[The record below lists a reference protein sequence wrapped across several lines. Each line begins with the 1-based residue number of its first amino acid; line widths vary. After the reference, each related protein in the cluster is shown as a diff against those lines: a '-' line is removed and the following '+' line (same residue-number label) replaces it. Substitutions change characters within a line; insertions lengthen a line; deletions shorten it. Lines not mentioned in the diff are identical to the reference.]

1 MLFKLA
7 WRNLWRNK
15 LRTGIML
22 GAMVFGLMGVVAM
35 MGFLS
40 GMYGSM
46 IHNAIAWQTSHIQ
59 IQNQRYLDDPDIKH
73 MVVDLAGVEKAIAT
87 LPGLKGWSA
96 RFVADGMVA
105 SARSNRGV
113 RINGIDIEAE
123 SNVTPLAENITQG
136 EWLSHEG
143 RNPVL
148 VSEKT
153 ASRLKLR
160 IGSKVVL
167 TFTDASGEVS
177 GAAFRV
183 RGMFKTPSTSFDDGN
198 VFVRRADLTALAGI
212 EGAHEVAILLDS
224 DDAAMVQA
232 RRLGELLSAASNA
245 ESQSTGVGAGNRI
258 RDWQQVQPMLAS
270 IINQQGLS
278 NAIML
283 GIFVVA
289 MGFGIVNIMLMS
301 VFERTREFGV
311 LMAVGMQ
318 KHRVFVLIMLETAW
332 LGIAGAGFGLLAS
345 ILLIGLL
352 QYTGIPLGAMAE
364 GLGAFGVDT
373 LLYPHVTFTEYQM
386 IFFTVVAASLLAA
399 LYPARQ
405 ILKQRPVDAMAD
417 KH

>member
-15 LRTGIML
+15 LRTAIML

-59 IQNQRYLDDPDIKH
+59 IHNRLYLDDPDIKH
-73 MVVDLAGVEKAIAT
+73 TIVELADVEQAVAA

-113 RINGIDIEAE
+113 RINGVDIDAE
-123 SNVTPLAENITQG
+123 SKVTPLVDNITQG
-136 EWLSHEG
+136 QWLSEEG

-167 TFTDASGEVS
+167 TFTDANGDVG

-198 VFVRRADLTALAGI
+198 VFVRRTDLTALAGI
-212 EGAHEVAILLDS
+212 EGAHEIAILLDS
-224 DDAAMVQA
+224 DEAAMVQA
-232 RRLGELLSAASNA
+232 RRLGKALAATDDSAAMA
-245 ESQSTGVGAGNRI
+245 RGNRV

-289 MGFGIVNIMLMS
+289 MGFGIVNVMLMS

-318 KHRVFVLIMLETAW
+318 KHRVFLLIMLETTW
-332 LGIAGAGFGLLAS
+332 LGVTGAGLGLLAS
-345 ILLIGLL
+345 FSLIGLL

-373 LLYPHVTFTEYQM
+373 LLYPHVSLAEYQM

-405 ILKQRPVDAMAD
+405 ILRQRPVDAMAEM
-417 KH
+417 H

>member
-1 MLFKLA
+1 MLSDLRIDMLFRLA

-59 IQNQRYLDDPDIKH
+59 IQNTLYLDDPDIKH
-73 MVVDLAGVEKAIAT
+73 TIVGLAEVEKAVSA

-113 RINGIDIEAE
+113 RINGIDAAAE
-123 SNVTPLAENITQG
+123 STVTPLADNITRG
-136 EWLSHEG
+136 EWLSEEG

-153 ASRLKLR
+153 ATRLKLR

-167 TFTDASGEVS
+167 TFTDASGDVG

-183 RGMFKTPSTSFDDGN
+183 RGIFKTPSTSFDDGN
-198 VFVRRADLTALAGI
+198 VFVRRTDLTGLAGI
-212 EGAHEVAILLDS
+212 DGAHEVAVLLEN

-232 RRLGELLSAASNA
+232 KRLRDDEAIP
-245 ESQSTGVGAGNRI
+245 VGNRI
-258 RDWQQVQPMLAS
+258 RDWQQVQPLLAS
-270 IINQQGLS
+270 LINQQGLS

-318 KHRVFVLIMLETAW
+318 KHRVFLLIMLETTW
-332 LGIAGAGFGLLAS
+332 LGITGAGLGLLAS
-345 ILLIGLL
+345 LVLIALL
-352 QYTGIPLGAMAE
+352 QFTGIPLRAMAE

-373 LLYPHVTFTEYQM
+373 LLYPKVTFSEYRM
-386 IFFTVVAASLLAA
+386 IFLTVVAASLLAA

-405 ILKQRPVDAMAD
+405 ILKQRPVDAMAE

>member
-1 MLFKLA
+1 MKTNMLVKLA

-22 GAMVFGLMGVVAM
+22 GAMVFGLMGVVSM
-35 MGFLS
+35 MGFIS
-40 GMYGSM
+40 GLYGSM
-46 IHNAIAWQTSHIQ
+46 IHNAIMWQTSHIQ
-59 IQNQRYLDDPDIKH
+59 IQNSRYLDDPDIKH
-73 MVVDLAGVEKAIAT
+73 TIVELPDLEQAIAV
-87 LPGLKGWSA
+87 LPGLRGWSA
-96 RFVADGMVA
+96 RFIADGMVA
-105 SARSNRGV
+105 SARSTRGV
-113 RINGIDIEAE
+113 RINGIDIAAEA
-123 SNVTPLAENITQG
+123 SVTPLADNISDG
-136 EWLSHEG
+136 EWLSEKG

-160 IGSKVVL
+160 VGSKVVL
-167 TFTDASGEVS
+167 TFTDALGDVS

-183 RGMFKTPSTSFDDGN
+183 RGMFKTPSSSFDDGN
-198 VFVRRADLTALAGI
+198 VFVRKADLTALAGI
-212 EGAHEVAILLDS
+212 EGAHEIAILLDS
-224 DDAAMVQA
+224 DSSAMPLAVF
-232 RRLGELLSAASNA
+232 LSQQLQQQFDHDMTAS
-245 ESQSTGVGAGNRI
+245 SSRV

-270 IINQQGLS
+270 IINQQGIS

-318 KHRVFVLIMLETAW
+318 KHRVFLLIMLETAW
-332 LGIAGAGFGLLAS
+332 LGLSGATLGLVVSFILIAG
-345 ILLIGLL
+345 L

-373 LLYPHVTFTEYQM
+373 VLYPQVSWFEYLM
-386 IFFTVVAASLLAA
+386 IFLTVVVASLLAA

-405 ILKQRPVDAMAD
+405 ILKQRPVDAMAE

>member
-73 MVVDLAGVEKAIAT
+73 TVVDLAEVEKAIAT

-123 SNVTPLAENITQG
+123 STVTPLAENITQG
-136 EWLSHEG
+136 EWLSEEG

-167 TFTDASGEVS
+167 TFTDADGEVS

-183 RGMFKTPSTSFDDGN
+183 RGLFKTPSTSFDDGN

-232 RRLGELLSAASNA
+232 KRLKEALLTTNNPINKN
-245 ESQSTGVGAGNRI
+245 TNNDIGNRI

-332 LGIAGAGFGLLAS
+332 LGIAGAGLGLLAS
-345 ILLIGLL
+345 ILLISVL

-373 LLYPHVTFTEYQM
+373 LLYPYVTFAEYQM

-405 ILKQRPVDAMAD
+405 ILKRRPVDAMLE

>member
-1 MLFKLA
+1 MRTDMLFKLA

-59 IQNQRYLDDPDIKH
+59 VQSALYLDDPDIKH
-73 MVVDLAGVEKAIAT
+73 TIVDLSEVEKAVAA

-113 RINGIDIEAE
+113 RINGIDTQAE
-123 SNVTPLAENITQG
+123 STVTPLADNITQG
-136 EWLSHEG
+136 EWLSDDG
-143 RNPVL
+143 WNPVL

-167 TFTDASGEVS
+167 TFTDAAGDVS

-183 RGMFKTPSTSFDDGN
+183 RGIFKTPSTSFDDSN

-224 DDAAMVQA
+224 DDAAMLLAQ
-232 RRLGELLSAASNA
+232 RLR
-245 ESQSTGVGAGNRI
+245 GVEAIQTGNRI
-258 RDWQQVQPMLAS
+258 RDWQQVQPLLAS
-270 IINQQGLS
+270 LINQQGLS

-318 KHRVFVLIMLETAW
+318 KHRVFLLIMLETAW
-332 LGIAGAGFGLLAS
+332 LGISGASLGLLAS
-345 ILLIGLL
+345 LMLISVL

-373 LLYPHVTFTEYQM
+373 LLFPQVTFAEYQM

>member
-1 MLFKLA
+1 MRTDMLFKLA

-15 LRTGIML
+15 LRTAIML

-59 IQNQRYLDDPDIKH
+59 IHNRLYLDDPDIKH
-73 MVVDLAGVEKAIAT
+73 TIVELADVEQAVAA

-113 RINGIDIEAE
+113 RINGVDLDAE
-123 SNVTPLAENITQG
+123 SKVTPLVDNITQG
-136 EWLSHEG
+136 QWLSEEG

-167 TFTDASGEVS
+167 TFTDANGDVS

-198 VFVRRADLTALAGI
+198 VFVRRTDLTALAGI
-212 EGAHEVAILLDS
+212 GGAHEIAILLDS
-224 DDAAMVQA
+224 DEAAMVQA
-232 RRLGELLSAASNA
+232 RRLGKALAATDDSAAMA
-245 ESQSTGVGAGNRI
+245 RGNRV

-289 MGFGIVNIMLMS
+289 MGFGIVNVMLMS

-318 KHRVFVLIMLETAW
+318 KHRVFLLIMLETTW
-332 LGIAGAGFGLLAS
+332 LGVTGAGLGLLAS
-345 ILLIGLL
+345 FSLIGLL

-373 LLYPHVTFTEYQM
+373 LLYPHVSFAEYQM

-405 ILKQRPVDAMAD
+405 ILRQRPVDAMAEM
-417 KH
+417 H